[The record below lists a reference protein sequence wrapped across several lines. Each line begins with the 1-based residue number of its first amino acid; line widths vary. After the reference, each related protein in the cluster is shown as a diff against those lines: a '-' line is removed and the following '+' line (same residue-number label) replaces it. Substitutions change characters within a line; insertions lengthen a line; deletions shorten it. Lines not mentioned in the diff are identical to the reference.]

1 VPRKSTQQLNAEIER
16 VMRLSAAQRDDV
28 RRLLMDYV
36 AELVSERDR
45 LIRSEPL
52 EVAKQA

>member
-16 VMRLSAAQRDDV
+16 VIRLSAAQRDDV